1 MNIKNKSNDL
11 LGIEAKEDNEEVTN
25 KEMDEWEW
33 QSYHKIDV
41 KQNMGYRGFQHNL
54 TEINV
59 MLILKIW
66 WYNLPL
72 RRKTQQ
78 HYIQDLRPIE

>member
-1 MNIKNKSNDL
+1 MK
-11 LGIEAKEDNEEVTN
+11 DNEIIIDE
-25 KEMDEWEW
+25 EIDEWEW
-33 QSYHKIDV
+33 KWKSYHKIDV

-78 HYIQDLRPIE
+78 HYI